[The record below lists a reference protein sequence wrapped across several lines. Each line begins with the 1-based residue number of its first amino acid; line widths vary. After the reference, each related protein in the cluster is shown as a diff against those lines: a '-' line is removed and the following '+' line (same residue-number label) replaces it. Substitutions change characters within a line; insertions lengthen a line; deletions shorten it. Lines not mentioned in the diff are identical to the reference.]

1 MKRDILFLALNETTH
16 ALRFAEAAATHFSSD
31 SEGLEKGSERA
42 ASVAFII
49 NRLSDAQADLALAE
63 NEIARLIGGH
73 YSDESA
79 G

>member
-1 MKRDILFLALNETTH
+1 MLFRALNETTH
-16 ALRFAEAAATHFSSD
+16 ALRFAEAAAKHFTAD
-31 SEGLEKGSERA
+31 IQDLEKGSQRA
-42 ASVAFII
+42 ASVAFIT
-49 NRLSDAQADLALAE
+49 NRLSDAHTNLAAAE